1 MADGTDEDFWGSM
14 CDPAVVNA
22 PVPPVPAPRLVVGGT
37 RARDV
42 GLLRRALAEVLG
54 ASLAA
59 RPDGGAG
66 SSRRAAGPK
75 DREAAGSAEA
85 AIVER
90 STTSAPAD
98 APLEW
103 SLLVPIGPD
112 EDPAVVRAD
121 LVGRLDDVS
130 ERTDLILRTSGSTTG
145 TGSLVAMSASAL
157 AASARAAHSRLGGP
171 GTWVL
176 TLPAHHV
183 AGLQVLVRSLL
194 AGTRPVVV
202 DTAGGFKPGAL
213 TSGLERAL
221 ASAAGGPVYV
231 PLVPTQLLR
240 VLDEP
245 PAAAV
250 LARASAVLV
259 GGAAADPR
267 MLARARTAGIRVV
280 TTYGMSETAGGCVYD
295 GVPLK
300 GVSVR
305 IEGADDDGAGRIVLA
320 GPVLAE
326 GYAGVSAAGAPT
338 GTAAPTA
345 GFRAR
350 LRELATADRGR
361 LETLPDGS
369 SRLVVLGRLDDV
381 IVTGGLKVD
390 PHEVERVLAAL
401 PGVAAVCVVGVP
413 DETWG
418 NAVVAAVVPRAGDRL
433 DAEGVRALARA
444 RLDGVRAPK
453 RVLVVD
459 ALPLRGPGKVDRRS
473 VAALLARA

>member
-350 LRELATADRGR
+350 PRELATADRGR

-418 NAVVAAVVPRAGDRL
+418 NAVVAAVVPRVGDRL